1 MKVLIDSH
9 AIVWWM
15 TGDSRLSD
23 TAYQLL
29 SSSVH
34 ERVLSLASF
43 WELSHKV
50 STGRLLGI
58 GSTIRSLREAADAQS
73 ISILPIN
80 FEHILRLEQLPA
92 HHGDP
97 FDRLLIA
104 QALTEGLTI
113 LTADSKFRR
122 YEAPI
127 LW

>member
-1 MKVLIDSH
+1 M
-9 AIVWWM
+9 
-15 TGDSRLSD
+15 
-23 TAYQLL
+23 
-29 SSSVH
+29 
-34 ERVLSLASF
+34 SL
-43 WELSHKV
+43 KV

-58 GSTIRSLREAADAQS
+58 GSTIRDLREAVDAQS
-73 ISILPIN
+73 IFILPIN
-80 FEHILRLEQLPA
+80 YEHILRFEHLPG

-122 YEAPI
+122 YDAPI

>member
-23 TAYQLL
+23 TAHQLL
-29 SSSVH
+29 SSSVN
-34 ERVLSLASF
+34 ERMLSLASL
-43 WELSHKV
+43 WELSLKV
-50 STGRLLGI
+50 STGQLLGI
-58 GSTIRSLREAADAQS
+58 GSTIRDLREAADAQS

-80 FEHILRLEQLPA
+80 YEHILRVEQLPA

-113 LTADSKFRR
+113 LTADRKFRS
-122 YEAPI
+122 YQAPV

>member
-15 TGDSRLSD
+15 TGDPRLSD
-23 TAYQLL
+23 TAHQLL

-34 ERVLSLASF
+34 QRMLSLASL
-43 WELSHKV
+43 WELSLKV

-58 GSTIRSLREAADAQS
+58 GSTIRDLREAVDAQS
-73 ISILPIN
+73 IFILPIN
-80 FEHILRLEQLPA
+80 YEHILRFEHLPG

-113 LTADSKFRR
+113 LTADSKFHR
-122 YEAPI
+122 YDAPI

>member
-15 TGDSRLSD
+15 TGDPRLSD
-23 TAYQLL
+23 TAHQLL
-29 SSSVH
+29 SSSVN
-34 ERVLSLASF
+34 ERMLSLASL
-43 WELSHKV
+43 WELSLKV
-50 STGRLLGI
+50 STGQLLGI
-58 GSTIRSLREAADAQS
+58 GSTIRDLREAADAQS

-80 FEHILRLEQLPA
+80 YEHILRVEQLPA

-113 LTADSKFRR
+113 LTADRKFRS
-122 YEAPI
+122 YQAPV